1 MYNNLYCVI
10 VWIERMRTFL
20 QQIAV
25 GMKGLVR
32 QVLATAVI
40 FCCAFSA
47 ADSAAASGITSMRIG
62 QGVGS
67 VRIVFDA
74 DRKFDYKVFLLNEP
88 KRLVIDT
95 FDVKVSPEIEKYVDK
110 NNLVTKTRLG
120 SVGTDGIRIVFDL
133 QKPAIVKKAFMLAPQ
148 SNFGWRFVIDVS
160 IASEREFSSKVGSKY
175 ALSNENSFAGSYSS
189 SSSKSS
195 SKAKTVNKK
204 KIIVL
209 DPGHGGKDPGA
220 IGYSGVYEKNIT
232 LAMAKELK
240 VILEKEGYKV
250 HLTRSTDIFIPLRD
264 RVKIARKYNA
274 DLFMSIHADSA
285 VNRSAKGLSVYTLS
299 ETASDKEAA
308 ALAERENKADVV
320 AGLNLLE
327 HSKEVSD
334 ILINLAQRETM
345 NRSSEFA
352 SFMVQEMRKSVKL
365 RDNTHRFAGF
375 AVLKA
380 PDVPSVLL
388 EMGYLSNRTEE
399 RLLKQKDYRR
409 KLAVSTSKA
418 VENILTTC
426 SMLPSSEDGDCK
438 CRYFSE

>member
-1 MYNNLYCVI
+1 
-10 VWIERMRTFL
+10 MRTFL

-160 IASEREFSSKVGSKY
+160 IASEREFTSKVGSKY

-418 VENILTTC
+418 VE
-426 SMLPSSEDGDCK
+426 K
-438 CRYFSE
+438 YFDNMQHASVF

>member
-1 MYNNLYCVI
+1 
-10 VWIERMRTFL
+10 MRTFL
-20 QQIAV
+20 QQMAV

-209 DPGHGGKDPGA
+209 GPGRGGKDPGA

-418 VENILTTC
+418 VE
-426 SMLPSSEDGDCK
+426 K
-438 CRYFSE
+438 YFDNMQHASVF

>member
-1 MYNNLYCVI
+1 MFIYNNLYCVI

-274 DLFMSIHADSA
+274 DLFISIHADSA

-418 VENILTTC
+418 VE
-426 SMLPSSEDGDCK
+426 K
-438 CRYFSE
+438 YFDNMQHASVF

>member
-1 MYNNLYCVI
+1 MFIYNNLYCVI

-20 QQIAV
+20 QQIVV

-418 VENILTTC
+418 VE
-426 SMLPSSEDGDCK
+426 K
-438 CRYFSE
+438 YFDNMQHASVF

>member
-1 MYNNLYCVI
+1 MFIYNNLYCVI

-40 FCCAFSA
+40 FCCVFSA

-95 FDVKVSPEIEKYVDK
+95 FDVKVSSEIEKYVDK

-418 VENILTTC
+418 VE
-426 SMLPSSEDGDCK
+426 K
-438 CRYFSE
+438 YFDNMQHASVF

>member
-1 MYNNLYCVI
+1 
-10 VWIERMRTFL
+10 MRTFL

-399 RLLKQKDYRR
+399 RLLKQKGYRR

-418 VENILTTC
+418 VE
-426 SMLPSSEDGDCK
+426 K
-438 CRYFSE
+438 YFDNMQHASVF

>member
-1 MYNNLYCVI
+1 MFIYNNLYCVI

-40 FCCAFSA
+40 SCCAFSA
-47 ADSAAASGITSMRIG
+47 TDSAAASGITSMRIG

-418 VENILTTC
+418 VE
-426 SMLPSSEDGDCK
+426 K
-438 CRYFSE
+438 YFDNMQHASVF

>member
-1 MYNNLYCVI
+1 
-10 VWIERMRTFL
+10 MRTFL

-345 NRSSEFA
+345 NRSSECA

-418 VENILTTC
+418 VE
-426 SMLPSSEDGDCK
+426 K
-438 CRYFSE
+438 YFDNMQHASVF

>member
-1 MYNNLYCVI
+1 MFIYNNLYCVI

-40 FCCAFSA
+40 FCCVFSA

-418 VENILTTC
+418 VE
-426 SMLPSSEDGDCK
+426 K
-438 CRYFSE
+438 YFDNMQHASVF

>member
-1 MYNNLYCVI
+1 
-10 VWIERMRTFL
+10 MRTFL

-74 DRKFDYKVFLLNEP
+74 DRKFDYKVFLLSEP

-418 VENILTTC
+418 VE
-426 SMLPSSEDGDCK
+426 K
-438 CRYFSE
+438 YFDNMQHASVF

>member
-1 MYNNLYCVI
+1 
-10 VWIERMRTFL
+10 MRTFL

-47 ADSAAASGITSMRIG
+47 ADSVAASGSTSMRIG

-418 VENILTTC
+418 VE
-426 SMLPSSEDGDCK
+426 K
-438 CRYFSE
+438 YFDNMQHASVF

>member
-1 MYNNLYCVI
+1 
-10 VWIERMRTFL
+10 MRTFL

-32 QVLATAVI
+32 QVLATAVT

-418 VENILTTC
+418 VE
-426 SMLPSSEDGDCK
+426 K
-438 CRYFSE
+438 YFDNMQHASVF

>member
-1 MYNNLYCVI
+1 MFIYNNLYCVI

-120 SVGTDGIRIVFDL
+120 SVGMDGIRIVFDL

-418 VENILTTC
+418 VE
-426 SMLPSSEDGDCK
+426 K
-438 CRYFSE
+438 YFDNMQHASVF

>member
-1 MYNNLYCVI
+1 
-10 VWIERMRTFL
+10 MRTFL
-20 QQIAV
+20 QQMAV

-195 SKAKTVNKK
+195 SKAKTANKK

-418 VENILTTC
+418 VE
-426 SMLPSSEDGDCK
+426 K
-438 CRYFSE
+438 YFDNMQHASVF

>member
-1 MYNNLYCVI
+1 
-10 VWIERMRTFL
+10 MRTFL

-95 FDVKVSPEIEKYVDK
+95 FDVKVSPEIEKYIDK

-418 VENILTTC
+418 VE
-426 SMLPSSEDGDCK
+426 K
-438 CRYFSE
+438 YFDNMQHASVF

>member
-1 MYNNLYCVI
+1 
-10 VWIERMRTFL
+10 MRTFL

-120 SVGTDGIRIVFDL
+120 SVGADGIRIVFDL

-195 SKAKTVNKK
+195 SKSKTVNKK

-418 VENILTTC
+418 VE
-426 SMLPSSEDGDCK
+426 K
-438 CRYFSE
+438 YFDNMQHASVF

>member
-1 MYNNLYCVI
+1 VFIYNNLYCVI

-20 QQIAV
+20 QQMAV

-74 DRKFDYKVFLLNEP
+74 NRKFDYKVFLLNEP

-160 IASEREFSSKVGSKY
+160 IASEREFSSKVGSKC

-418 VENILTTC
+418 VE
-426 SMLPSSEDGDCK
+426 K
-438 CRYFSE
+438 YFDNMQHASVF

>member
-1 MYNNLYCVI
+1 MFIYNNLYCVI

-47 ADSAAASGITSMRIG
+47 ADSVAASGITSMRIG

-418 VENILTTC
+418 VE
-426 SMLPSSEDGDCK
+426 K
-438 CRYFSE
+438 YFDNMQHASVF

>member
-1 MYNNLYCVI
+1 
-10 VWIERMRTFL
+10 MRTFL

-195 SKAKTVNKK
+195 SKAKAVNKK

-418 VENILTTC
+418 VE
-426 SMLPSSEDGDCK
+426 K
-438 CRYFSE
+438 YFDNMQHASVF

>member
-1 MYNNLYCVI
+1 
-10 VWIERMRTFL
+10 MRTFL

-25 GMKGLVR
+25 GMKDLVR

-40 FCCAFSA
+40 FCCVFSA

-195 SKAKTVNKK
+195 SKAKNVNKK

-418 VENILTTC
+418 VE
-426 SMLPSSEDGDCK
+426 K
-438 CRYFSE
+438 YFDNMQHASVF

>member
-1 MYNNLYCVI
+1 MFIYNNLYCVI

-25 GMKGLVR
+25 GMKGFVR
-32 QVLATAVI
+32 QVLATAAI

-120 SVGTDGIRIVFDL
+120 SVGADGIRIVFDL

-418 VENILTTC
+418 VE
-426 SMLPSSEDGDCK
+426 K
-438 CRYFSE
+438 YFDNMQHASVF

>member
-1 MYNNLYCVI
+1 MFIYNNLYCAI

-418 VENILTTC
+418 VE
-426 SMLPSSEDGDCK
+426 K
-438 CRYFSE
+438 YFDNMQHASVF

>member
-1 MYNNLYCVI
+1 MFIYNNLYCVI

-47 ADSAAASGITSMRIG
+47 ADSVAASGITSMRIG

-274 DLFMSIHADSA
+274 DLFISIHADSA

-418 VENILTTC
+418 VE
-426 SMLPSSEDGDCK
+426 K
-438 CRYFSE
+438 YFDNMQHASVF

>member
-1 MYNNLYCVI
+1 
-10 VWIERMRTFL
+10 MRTFL

-47 ADSAAASGITSMRIG
+47 ADSVAASGITSMRIG

-220 IGYSGVYEKNIT
+220 IGYSGVYDKNIT

-418 VENILTTC
+418 VE
-426 SMLPSSEDGDCK
+426 K
-438 CRYFSE
+438 YFDNMQHASVF